1 MKHQR
6 GIITVKIAS
15 KKEDTKYRDILN
27 HGDERLIH
35 WTQQNIDQG
44 TRRLFK
50 EIKRYPMLLVWKH

>member
-1 MKHQR
+1 VISAVYQNARLIYRNLLHFYTPIMKHQR

-35 WTQQNIDQG
+35 
-44 TRRLFK
+44 
-50 EIKRYPMLLVWKH
+50 